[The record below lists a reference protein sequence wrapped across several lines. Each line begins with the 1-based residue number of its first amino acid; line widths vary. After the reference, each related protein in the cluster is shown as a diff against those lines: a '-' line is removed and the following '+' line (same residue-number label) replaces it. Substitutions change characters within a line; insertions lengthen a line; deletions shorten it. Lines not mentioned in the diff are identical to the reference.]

1 MKKTILFLVVAFI
14 LVLGITFMA
23 GGSKSGTDLASVSG
37 TNHIPST
44 NQNSGTPVAPTQS
57 TGSTSGTSVTP
68 QPNTF
73 TMADVAQHN
82 DINSC
87 WFVVNGKVYDGTSWI
102 PMHPGGEQAILSLCG
117 RDGTSAFDNQHSGQR
132 RPEQELASLQ
142 IGTLTQ

>member
-14 LVLGITFMA
+14 LVLSITFIANSPDTDTDMA
-23 GGSKSGTDLASVSG
+23 LKSQTGTAVVPVANTGGSIDTSG
-37 TNHIPST
+37 
-44 NQNSGTPVAPTQS
+44 APTQS
-57 TGSTSGTSVTP
+57 
-68 QPNTF
+68 NTF
-73 TMADVAQHN
+73 TMADVAQHR

-117 RDGTSAFDNQHSGQR
+117 RDGTSAFDNQHGGQR